1 MRYQIRSEAAAVPD
15 EVIYRCI
22 HAACARALPRKVNFC
37 PYCGTAQHAGVM
49 DAAHARGADM
59 RTLTPVPRIVPASP
73 ASAFASMPEPD
84 AAGPRSSAAATP
96 TARPSGL
103 GATGT
108 AASPARAQQPASRA
122 AIPARPPRREPV
134 RLRYWLLA
142 LALLGTI
149 WFTAK
154 PGAKKIEARVSH
166 AIALTAECKFNEAQS
181 ELIALRSADATA
193 EQLQRLQNALND
205 AGPACERKR
214 ARAKAWGET
223 MLAADGALA
232 ASAFDKAQA
241 RLTAFTR
248 RWGEDADTRA
258 MKAKIAALREEAR
271 NPRAEDVIQRDSMG
285 GARQAQSARN
295 LIAEADRELA
305 QGNYKAAAGKMETC
319 VAMIDAGNRECLALK
334 ARAERLQEEMLRCV
348 AAKRDW
354 IDDRCM

>member
-1 MRYQIRSEAAAVPD
+1 MRYQIRSEAPAVPD

-22 HAACARALPRKVNFC
+22 HVACARTLPRKVNFC
-37 PYCGTAQHAGVM
+37 PYCGTGQHAPVM
-49 DAAHARGADM
+49 NPAQVPVARIA
-59 RTLTPVPRIVPASP
+59 PASP
-73 ASAFASMPEPD
+73 APASAPASMPEPD
-84 AAGPRSSAAATP
+84 AAGAQSSAAVTP
-96 TARPSGL
+96 AARPSGL

-108 AASPARAQQPASRA
+108 AASPVRAEQPAARALV
-122 AIPARPPRREPV
+122 PARPPQREPV

-142 LALLGTI
+142 LALLAAI

-154 PGAKKIEARVSH
+154 PGTKKIEARVGH
-166 AIALTAECKFNEAQS
+166 AIALATECKFNEAQS
-181 ELIALRSADATA
+181 ELIALRSANATA

-205 AGPACERKR
+205 AVPACERKR

-223 MLAADGALA
+223 MLSVDGALA
-232 ASAFDKAQA
+232 SSAFDKAQG

-258 MKAKIAALREEAR
+258 MKAKIAALREDAR
-271 NPRAEDVIQRDSMG
+271 NPHAEEVIRRDGMS

-295 LIAEADRELA
+295 LVAEADRELA

-334 ARAERLQEEMLRCV
+334 ARAERLQQEMLRCV
-348 AAKRDW
+348 AANRDW